1 MRGWLSMPPVPR
13 LHTETGNP
21 VNVEAALGAVENEVL
36 KLALEIGLHLQ
47 ELEPE
52 HLRADGDRVRA
63 APGGGRLVDKLTR
76 LGGLLSDGMDGV
88 LDDRSRLP
96 VTGSPKPA
104 HPGSAGRPGSATL
117 LYLSLSWSTEMT
129 APSCAQFVGIW
140 MISNWSSLI
149 ESFRSVRAGMSTY
162 GSRSRSSPPRRNGL
176 PWASVHLR
184 SSKFG
189 RAGPPAQQARS
200 HDGQESARPGEPSR
214 A

>member
-1 MRGWLSMPPVPR
+1 MPPVPR

-52 HLRADGDRVRA
+52 HLRVDGDRMRA

-76 LGGLLSDGMDGV
+76 LGGLLSDGVDGV

-104 HPGSAGRPGSATL
+104 HADLPAGQDRHAVVPVPQLVDRDDGALVRPVRRDLDDLELVVLDRIVQVRPG
-117 LYLSLSWSTEMT
+117 WD
-129 APSCAQFVGIW
+129 
-140 MISNWSSLI
+140 
-149 ESFRSVRAGMSTY
+149 
-162 GSRSRSSPPRRNGL
+162 
-176 PWASVHLR
+176 VHLWLPLTVV
-184 SSKFG
+184 STS
-189 RAGPPAQQARS
+189 
-200 HDGQESARPGEPSR
+200 
-214 A
+214 